1 MEFYELETEFTFGK
15 YLGKTLEE
23 VYEIDPAF
31 IDECLIKYD
40 HFNLS
45 DDTLEELKEINPNH
59 KFSEEFFEKREQ
71 KFAKWEEEHPE
82 DDTDLEVDADEFDDD
97 SFYTTEFD
105 TFEDL
110 EEDDTFGASKKK
122 TAVEDPEGLDD
133 FEDDFDDDYLSDDF
147 DDYDSDDDY

>member
-15 YLGKTLEE
+15 YQGKTLEE

-59 KFSEEFFEKREQ
+59 KFSEDFFEKREQ
-71 KFAKWEEEHPE
+71 KFAKWEEENP
-82 DDTDLEVDADEFDDD
+82 DDETDLEVDADEFDDD

-105 TFEDL
+105 TFEDT
-110 EEDDTFGASKKK
+110 EEDTFGTSKKK
-122 TAVEDPEGLDD
+122 APAEEADDLDD

>member
-1 MEFYELETEFTFGK
+1 K
-15 YLGKTLEE
+15 YQGKTLEE
-23 VYEIDPAF
+23 VYDIDPAF

-59 KFSEEFFEKREQ
+59 KFSEAFFEKREQ
-71 KFAKWEEEHPE
+71 KFAKWEEENPE
-82 DDTDLEVDADEFDDD
+82 EDTELGVDADEFDDD

-105 TFEDL
+105 TFDDL
-110 EEDDTFGASKKK
+110 EEDDSFGPSKKK
-122 TAVEDPEGLDD
+122 AAVEETDDLDD

-147 DDYDSDDDY
+147 DDYESDDDY